1 MTFFCLPIQLGPSF
15 FNKMNYQKKAFR
27 PLNKWVTKGR
37 QKCTGTNN
45 GYGHVSGCP
54 NPLQKLNIINHQV
67 VSQYQEL
74 QKLNKLI
81 NKSNEWTCLHKAT
94 NVILLGV
101 YSYDD
106 DIPARQSYYQ
116 RYQIVVLENQQKIL
130 IVLSWQSSNLLSS

>member
-1 MTFFCLPIQLGPSF
+1 MLILKLFLVGTLRPSF
-15 FNKMNYQKKAFR
+15 FNKMNYQRKLSSSLHKC
-27 PLNKWVTKGR
+27 LTKGR

-81 NKSNEWTCLHKAT
+81 NKSNE
-94 NVILLGV
+94 
-101 YSYDD
+101 
-106 DIPARQSYYQ
+106 
-116 RYQIVVLENQQKIL
+116 
-130 IVLSWQSSNLLSS
+130 